1 LQKAYQTKIFKDHAV
16 SAKSMPHTQKKCQG
30 NAPSMKEVIK
40 KMYSTALNLSG
51 AYCMHLKKNTCSQC
65 PKCPQCPQCPLCLC
79 TMSTMCTMCTM
90 STMFTMSTM
99 SQIHHFY
106 VGNGV
111 RSNSGRSLFPDRQGT
126 VFSYLLYLTFHY

>member
-1 LQKAYQTKIFKDHAV
+1 
-16 SAKSMPHTQKKCQG
+16 
-30 NAPSMKEVIK
+30 
-40 KMYSTALNLSG
+40 
-51 AYCMHLKKNTCSQC
+51 MHLKKNTCSQC
-65 PKCPQCPQCPLCLC
+65 PKCPQCPLCLC

-126 VFSYLLYLTFHY
+126 VFFHTCYTVHFTIRAVPMTFTIKKKIPTSNFFSCQKIYLRVTNLCINYKNKEISNKKFRLLKNY